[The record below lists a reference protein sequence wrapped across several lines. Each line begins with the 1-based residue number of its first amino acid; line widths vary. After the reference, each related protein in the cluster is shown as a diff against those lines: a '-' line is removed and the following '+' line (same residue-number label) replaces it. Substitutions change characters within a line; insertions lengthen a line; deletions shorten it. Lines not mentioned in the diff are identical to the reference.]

1 MKKIILLITALIFS
15 LGINAQL
22 DRSVMPVGG
31 PAPKIKLDKPKEFK
45 LKNGIRVLVVENHKL
60 PRINYSLR
68 FNRNPIVEGDKA
80 GVLSLLGSMLGNG
93 TTNIPKDEFN
103 EEVDY
108 LGASINIGFGS
119 GFAFT
124 LTKNN
129 ERVLELFSDAIINP
143 LLVEEEF
150 EKEKEKLI
158 EGLKSQK
165 KDIDAISNRV
175 AGALSYGKNH
185 AYGEFITEQTINNI
199 EFSDIIEYQQ
209 KYFTPNNVY
218 IVTIG
223 DVDYK
228 NIKSLISDKFGEWE
242 KGKTI
247 TDPEPILTENVSL
260 TEIDFIDLPTATQSS
275 IQITNNV
282 DLKMTDE
289 DYFAALMANDILGGG
304 GAGYLFKNLRE
315 DKGYTYGAYS
325 SIGSNRYGVSKFRAG
340 AKVRN
345 MVTDSAVSEIVKEI
359 SRIRLERVD
368 SELLKNAKAKYV
380 GSFIRNA
387 ESPSTIAGYALNIKL
402 NNLPDDYYESY
413 LENINAVT
421 EADVK
426 KVANKYFKIANS
438 RIIVV
443 GKGSDVV
450 ANLEEVG
457 FPINYFDQYA
467 NSIAKPIFNK
477 AIPDDLTALDVI
489 NKYIKAVGGRMNL
502 ESISTMVIKADVTIP
517 GAPFVPTATIR
528 QKFPNKYSQKIEAN
542 MQGQKITFSKTTFN
556 GERGYN
562 EIQGQRKEF
571 DENQSAESKIVK
583 GIFKELY
590 FKAEELELVSIN
602 SINYED
608 AYKVKVTV
616 NNKESYRYYSVESG
630 LLLSTEDKDDNNNI
644 ITTNYGDYK
653 DYELSSSNIE
663 VVTPNNNIG
672 TDMSFNKRIKL
683 PYYMELPSQKLEFK
697 TKSVELNSELS
708 DSSF

>member
-22 DRSVMPVGG
+22 DRSIMPVGG

-158 EGLKSQK
+158 EGLKTQQ
-165 KDIDAISNRV
+165 KDIDAISGRV

-185 AYGEFITEQTINNI
+185 AYGEFITEQTINNVK
-199 EFSDIIEYQQ
+199 FSDILVYQQ

-218 IVTIG
+218 IVAIG

-228 NIKSLISDKFGEWE
+228 KVKSLISEKFGEWK
-242 KGKTI
+242 KGKTV

-325 SIGSNRYGVSKFRAG
+325 SIGSNRYGVSKIRAG

-421 EADVK
+421 ESDVK
-426 KVANKYFKIANS
+426 RVASKYFKIGNS

-443 GKGSDVV
+443 GNGSDVV

-457 FPINYFDQYA
+457 FPIKYYDKYA
-467 NSIAKPIFNK
+467 NPVAKPIFNK
-477 AIPDDLTALDVI
+477 PIPDGLTGIGVI
-489 NKYIKAVGGRMNL
+489 NNYINAVGGRQNL
-502 ESISTMVIKADVTIP
+502 ESVNTLVMKADVTIP
-517 GAPFVPTATIR
+517 GAPFVPTAIIR
-528 QKFPNKYSQKIEAN
+528 QKLPNKSSFLIEAN
-542 MQGQKITFSKTTFN
+542 MQGQKITLSKTTFN

-562 EIQGQRKEF
+562 EAQGQRKDFEV
-571 DENQSAESKIVK
+571 DQLNESMKTK
-583 GIFKELY
+583 GIFEELY
-590 FKAEELELVSIN
+590 YTEEQLELVSIN

-608 AYKVKVTV
+608 AYKVKVTIDGKV
-616 NNKESYRYYSVESG
+616 SHRYYSVENG
-630 LLLSTEDKDDNNNI
+630 LLLSSEDSDDNNNVV
-644 ITTNYGDYK
+644 TTNFGDYQTV
-653 DYELSSSNIE
+653 EN
-663 VVTPNNNIG
+663 
-672 TDMSFNKRIKL
+672 IKL
-683 PYYMELPSQKLEFK
+683 PFYTEIPSQKLEFK
-697 TKSVELNSELS
+697 TTSAELNKELK